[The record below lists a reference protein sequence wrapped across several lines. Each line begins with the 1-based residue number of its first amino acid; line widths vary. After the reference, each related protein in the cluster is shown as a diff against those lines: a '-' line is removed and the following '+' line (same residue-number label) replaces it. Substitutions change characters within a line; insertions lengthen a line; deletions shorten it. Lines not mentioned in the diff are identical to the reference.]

1 MMSHACWSLGGRGH
15 CTDEQGF
22 RGQLHRIGLQL
33 NNARMR
39 WRASG
44 VCEDKGD
51 GANVLYSR
59 LCCTPDG
66 RGVCTYAELLL
77 L

>member
-1 MMSHACWSLGGRGH
+1 VVAAIVRTNRDFAASFTALDFSSTMRECAGG
-15 CTDEQGF
+15 
-22 RGQLHRIGLQL
+22 L
-33 NNARMR
+33 A
-39 WRASG
+39 